1 MKIELT
7 RAEIERIILA
17 HLNALIP
24 GERFNAVEP
33 GAYRTMPDSLIVS
46 FKGFKAPEDATQ

>member
-17 HLNALIP
+17 HINCLIP
-24 GERFNAVEP
+24 DQDFNTVD
-33 GAYRTMPDSLIVS
+33 GTSYRDLPSSVVVS
-46 FKGFKAPEDATQ
+46 NKAEEDAAQ

>member
-24 GERFNAVEP
+24 GQDFNTVE
-33 GAYRTMPDSLIVS
+33 GSSYRDLPSSIVVS
-46 FKGFKAPEDATQ
+46 FKAPEDAAQ

>member
-17 HLNALIP
+17 HLNCLIP
-24 GERFNAVEP
+24 DQDFNHVE
-33 GAYRTMPDSLIVS
+33 GSSYRDLPNSIMVS
-46 FKGFKAPEDATQ
+46 KKEQDAAQ